1 MKLTL
6 RNDSDSTG
14 FCCQLQKQSFID
26 VNSPKNKIYTCL
38 ISLLIAIM
46 LGNLFFQNV
55 VIHWLE
61 FSVDST
67 TGWKVIIAFAQP
79 SSYRSSDYQAN
90 FQNSWNHS
98 ITYSD
103 NAARFSPFVILYTM
117 AQNYKARLLLS
128 AIISLTQSCHEN
140 TVCLLKIQILASLA
154 DLSCCWCDGMIYDHR
169 LPWIY
174 LYSYILYI
182 IIWLFFYILILFN
195 NKINIININKI
206 MYRTISD
213 YNNYSDIVKLV
224 NSLNSSQNI

>member
-1 MKLTL
+1 MLLSVIIL
-6 RNDSDSTG
+6 RN
-14 FCCQLQKQSFID
+14 
-26 VNSPKNKIYTCL
+26 
-38 ISLLIAIM
+38 
-46 LGNLFFQNV
+46 LFVENV

-79 SSYRSSDYQAN
+79 SSYRSSNFQAN

-174 LYSYILYI
+174 LYYRRVIITCFLLYLRQNCTTEPIL
-182 IIWLFFYILILFN
+182 LIA
-195 NKINIININKI
+195 
-206 MYRTISD
+206 
-213 YNNYSDIVKLV
+213 
-224 NSLNSSQNI
+224 